1 MTERLDEIDRRIL
14 YHLVRD
20 ARGTSAPE
28 IAEEVSVS
36 AGTVRN
42 RIAQLE
48 DAGIIRGYHADVDY
62 ERAESR
68 LVNLFTC
75 TVDVPDRE
83 RVAKQA
89 LGVRGV
95 VHVRELMTGHGN
107 LQITVVGED
116 TQDVSR
122 IARELAAL
130 GVTIEDEDL
139 VQQEHTR
146 PYHQFGASGHR
157 AHSSM
162 TDLVSIEGDAEVV
175 EVIID
180 ETSPLAGRTIQE
192 AAAAGVI
199 SDESLIVAVERDDEV
214 LTPKGNTRIRADDV
228 VTVFSRSG
236 ETDDVVEVAAGEN

>member
-1 MTERLDEIDRRIL
+1 MTERLDGIDRRIL
-14 YHLVRD
+14 YHLVQN

-36 AGTVRN
+36 AGTIRN
-42 RIAQLE
+42 RIQQLE
-48 DAGIIRGYHADVDY
+48 DAGIIQGYHAEVDY
-62 ERAESR
+62 ERAENR

-89 LGVRGV
+89 LDVRGV
-95 VHVRELMTGHGN
+95 VHVRELMTGQGN
-107 LQITVVGED
+107 LQIKVVGED

-139 VQQEHTR
+139 VQQEHVR
-146 PYHQFGASGHR
+146 PYHQFGPSSHR
-157 AHSSM
+157 SHSSM
-162 TDLVSIEGDAEVV
+162 TDLVSIEGGAEVV

-180 ETSPLAGRTIQE
+180 ENSPLTDKSIQE
-192 AAAAGVI
+192 AASAGTI
-199 SDESLIVAVERDDEV
+199 SDKSLIVAIERDDEM
-214 LTPKGNTRIRADDV
+214 LTPRGSTRIRADDV

-236 ETDDVVEVAAGEN
+236 ETDDIVEIAAGEN